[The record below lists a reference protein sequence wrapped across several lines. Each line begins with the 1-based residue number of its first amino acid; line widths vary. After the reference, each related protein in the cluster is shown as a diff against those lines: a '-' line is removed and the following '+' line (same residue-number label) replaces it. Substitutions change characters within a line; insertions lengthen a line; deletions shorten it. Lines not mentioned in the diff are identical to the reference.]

1 MTKEIRRLGIVLM
14 ALFLALLLNVTW
26 LQVVRGEE
34 LANHPGN
41 TRKAVRDFSRARG
54 AITTADGTV
63 IAESVP
69 SDDSFKRLR
78 RYPQGE
84 LFGHITGYLS
94 FKYGT
99 DGLERT
105 YNDELT
111 GRDIRVRLNGIGDA
125 FTERSQTA
133 DVILTLRKDVQEVAR
148 NALGN
153 RRGAVVALDPRTGAV
168 IALWSFPS
176 YDPNPLAGHDMKAV
190 TQSWDLLQLAAN
202 NPMLPR
208 AYRQRYA
215 PGSTFKVVT
224 AAAAVERKPE
234 LVGKP
239 YPSEKTLDLPQTDRD
254 LPNFGGGT
262 CGGPLP
268 DLLRVSCN
276 TGFARLGIDLGAEAL
291 SGEAQDFGFN
301 DRPPLDLPVT
311 ARSAFP
317 EASAFD
323 RNIPALAYSS
333 IGQQDVAASPLQ
345 MALVAGAIGNGGVVM
360 KPHVMAE
367 IRDEDAKV
375 LKRYSPEPWKQAVSP
390 QAAAAV
396 RDMMVN
402 VVARGTGTR
411 AQIPGVTVGG
421 KTGTAQTVG
430 PNAHAWFIGFAPAEA
445 PEVAVAVIIESQDG
459 VSEATGGRLA
469 APIAQAV
476 MRAVL
481 GR

>member
-1 MTKEIRRLGIVLM
+1 MIKEIRRLGILLM
-14 ALFLALLLNVTW
+14 ALFIALFLNVTW
-26 LQVVRGEE
+26 LQVVRSDE

-41 TRKAVRDFSRARG
+41 TRRAVRDFSRARG
-54 AITTADGTV
+54 AITTADGAV
-63 IAESVP
+63 LAESVP

-78 RYPQGE
+78 RYPEGE

-94 FKYGT
+94 FKYGVE
-99 DGLERT
+99 GLERT

-111 GRDIRVRLNGIGDA
+111 GRDIRVRLNSIGDA
-125 FTERSQTA
+125 FTERSSTA
-133 DVILTLRKDVQEVAR
+133 DVILTIRKDVQEVAR
-148 NALGN
+148 AQLGN
-153 RRGAVVALDPRTGAV
+153 RRGAVVAVDPRSGAV
-168 IALWSFPS
+168 LAMWSFPS

-190 TQSWDLLQLAAN
+190 TQAWDLLQVAPH

-224 AAAAVERKPE
+224 ATAAVERNPE
-234 LVGKP
+234 LAGKS
-239 YPSEKTLDLPQTDRD
+239 YPPEKTLDLPQTDRD

-268 DLLRVSCN
+268 ELLRVSCN
-276 TGFARLGIDLGAEAL
+276 TGFARLGVELGAEAL

-301 DRPPLDLPVT
+301 DRPPLDLPAV
-311 ARSAFP
+311 ARSVFP
-317 EASAFD
+317 EASAFE
-323 RNIPALAYSS
+323 RNIPALAYSA

-345 MALVAGAIGNGGVVM
+345 MALVAAAIGNGGVVM

-367 IRDEDAKV
+367 IRDEDAEV
-375 LKRYSPEPWKQAVSP
+375 LKRYSPELWTQATSP
-390 QAAAAV
+390 EVAAAV

-411 AQIPGVTVGG
+411 AQIPGVNVGG

-430 PNAHAWFIGFAPAEA
+430 ANAHAWFIGFAPAEA

-459 VSEATGGRLA
+459 ISEATGGRLA

>member
-1 MTKEIRRLGIVLM
+1 MNKEIRRLGIVLM
-14 ALFLALLLNVTW
+14 VLFCALFLNVTW
-26 LQVVRGEE
+26 LQVVRSDE

-54 AITTADGTV
+54 AITTADGAV
-63 IAESVP
+63 LAESVP
-69 SDDSFKRLR
+69 SNDSFKRLR
-78 RYPQGE
+78 RYPEGP

-99 DGLERT
+99 EGLERS

-111 GRDIRVRLNGIGDA
+111 GRDIRVRLNSIGDA

-133 DVILTLRKDVQEVAR
+133 DVILSMRKDVQEVAR
-148 NALGN
+148 AQLGD
-153 RRGAVVALDPRTGAV
+153 RRGAVVAIDPRSGAV
-168 IALWSFPS
+168 IAMWSFPS

-190 TQSWDLLQLAAN
+190 TQAWDQLQAAPHQ
-202 NPMLPR
+202 PMLPR
-208 AYRQRYA
+208 SYRERYA

-224 AAAAVERKPE
+224 ATAAVERNPQ
-234 LVGKP
+234 LAGKV
-239 YPSEKTLDLPQTDRD
+239 YPPEKTLDLPQTDRD

-276 TGFARLGIDLGAEAL
+276 TGFARLGVELGAESL
-291 SGEAQDFGFN
+291 SGEAHDFGFG
-301 DRPPLDLPVT
+301 DRPPLDLPVV
-311 ARSAFP
+311 ARSVFP

-323 RNIPALAYSS
+323 RNIPALAYSA

-345 MALVAGAIGNGGVVM
+345 MALVAGAIGNAGVVM
-360 KPHVMAE
+360 TPHVMAE
-367 IRDEDAKV
+367 IRDEDAEV
-375 LKRYSPEPWKQAVSP
+375 LKRYSPQPWHQATSP
-390 QAAAAV
+390 EAAAAV

-411 AQIPGVTVGG
+411 AQIPGISVAG

-430 PNAHAWFIGFAPAEA
+430 ENAHAWFIGFAPAEA
-445 PEVAVAVIIESQDG
+445 PQVAVAVIIESQDG
-459 VSEATGGRLA
+459 ISEATGGRLA

>member
-1 MTKEIRRLGIVLM
+1 MTREIRRLGIVLM
-14 ALFLALLLNVTW
+14 ALFVALFLNVTW

-54 AITTADGTV
+54 AISTADGAV
-63 IAESVP
+63 VAESVP
-69 SDDSFKRLR
+69 SNDSFKRQR
-78 RYPQGE
+78 RYPEGE

-94 FKYGT
+94 FKYGSE
-99 DGLERT
+99 GLERS

-111 GRDIRVRLNGIGDA
+111 GRDLRVRLNSIGDA

-133 DVILTLRKDVQEVAR
+133 DVILTLRKDVQDVAR
-148 NALGN
+148 RELGG
-153 RRGAVVALDPRTGAV
+153 RRGSVVAIDPRTGAL

-190 TQSWDLLQLAAN
+190 TQAWDLLQIAPN

-224 AAAAVERKPE
+224 ATAAVERTPQLAGKVYPPE
-234 LVGKP
+234 R
-239 YPSEKTLDLPQTDRD
+239 TLDLPQTDRD

-262 CGGPLP
+262 CGGALP

-276 TGFARLGIDLGAEAL
+276 TGFARLGVEMGADAL
-291 SGEAQDFGFN
+291 SSEAQDFGFN
-301 DRPPLDLPVT
+301 ERPPLDLPAA
-311 ARSAFP
+311 ARSVFP
-317 EASAFD
+317 EASAFE
-323 RNIPALAYSS
+323 RNIPALAYSA

-345 MALVAGAIGNGGVVM
+345 MALVAGAVANNGVAM
-360 KPHVMAE
+360 RPHVMSE

-375 LKRYSPEPWKQAVSP
+375 LKRTSPEAWKQVTSP
-390 QAAAAV
+390 EVAAAV
-396 RDMMVN
+396 RAMMVD

-430 PNAHAWFIGFAPAEA
+430 ANAHAWFIGFAPAEA

-476 MRAVL
+476 MRATL
-481 GR
+481 RR